1 MTEKQSAK
9 QPIFDEA
16 TKRGITVD
24 CVNIGKLYQFTL
36 GNHVE
41 YLYNFF
47 TSNTSAEAL
56 LSTNNKKITKMLLE
70 KSGLSTPK
78 GDLFQRNQF
87 KSLLKYAKTLKWPL
101 ILKPVS
107 GRKGDC
113 VYINITTESELKEA
127 FDAIAVK
134 YEEVLL
140 EEMFFGTEYRIFA
153 SRNKVMAV
161 ANRTP
166 ANIIGDGIHT
176 IKALID
182 CKNSEIGRLVK
193 IKIDEI
199 VSNNLKKKNLSLDS
213 ILKMDEQIFLREN
226 SNISTGGD
234 VIDVT
239 DDIHPS
245 VGEIAVRAI
254 NAIPGLAYGGV
265 DFMTTDVTKKQTA
278 DSYTILEI
286 NASASIKMHQCPTLG
301 QSRNVAGGIV
311 DIMFPE
317 NVAIKK
323 DKK

>member
-1 MTEKQSAK
+1 MTEQQTAK

-24 CVNIGKLYQFTL
+24 CINVGKLYQFTS
-36 GNHVE
+36 GSHVE

-56 LSTNNKKITKMLLE
+56 LSTNNKKITKTLLE
-70 KSGLSTPK
+70 KAGLSTPK

-87 KSLLKYAKTLKWPL
+87 KSLLKYAKTLEWPL

-113 VYINITTESELKEA
+113 VYVNIKTESELKEA
-127 FDAIAVK
+127 FDTIALQ
-134 YEEVLL
+134 YEEVLI

-153 SRNKVMAV
+153 SRDKVLAV

-166 ANIIGDGIHT
+166 ANIIGDGVQT

-182 CKNSEIGRLVK
+182 RKNREMGRLVK

-199 VSNNLKKKNLSLDS
+199 VSNNLKKRNLSLDS
-213 ILKMDEQIFLREN
+213 VPKKDEQIFLREN

-234 VIDVT
+234 IIDAT

-254 NAIPGLAYGGV
+254 NAISGLAYGGV
-265 DFMTTDVTKKQTA
+265 DFMTTDVTKKQNA
-278 DSYTILEI
+278 NSYTILEI

-317 NVAIKK
+317 TVTKIK